1 MPSSQNDPVPFW
13 VLRVVYDYAA
23 AWLVDE
29 SGFRAIA
36 PEAMAAVWPAFVR
49 DLVKEWRRAGRV
61 DLVSLRECDGR
72 AVYVRYDGEVWPW
85 DYSATSAW
93 REHVQWCKSNP
104 R

>member
-1 MPSSQNDPVPFW
+1 MRPSKNDPVPFW

-29 SGFRAIA
+29 SGYRTIPPAD
-36 PEAMAAVWPAFVR
+36 MAAVWPAFIH
-49 DLVKEWRRAGRV
+49 DLVCAWRCTGRV
-61 DLVSLRECDGR
+61 DLVTQRECDGLT
-72 AVYVRYDGEVWPW
+72 VYVRYDGEVRPW

-93 REHVQWCKSNP
+93 REHVRWCRANP